1 MAVGMPHRF
10 RPLFSGLLSL
20 ALLAAMLGG
29 CASFRSSKRLDVGP
43 FAENTVG
50 MIGEVQRATKPV
62 VWTYLKKYDQL
73 PSVQQVRQ
81 AARPA
86 WTLMRGVALYSTQ
99 LVSIY
104 ESDLSD
110 KRKSQELATYLDQAI
125 RERLRSNPRATLFL
139 TQGALDTSVTNVRA
153 SSDFLSAL
161 GAAQPVVSAALS
173 YGNSL
178 YDSLDVEID
187 QAAADIDA
195 RVEKEFAPIKEQIE
209 TLTGLQIRGTRS
221 YGLMDRVL
229 SLRQRRGPRH
239 APVDQPRERGVAP
252 GREATHA
259 GVAGRDRKAHPR
271 AARDHHPAAIAPC
284 RAVRHI
290 QGGAA
295 GARPAPHPGPGGLA
309 PGSHHAHSVGALAPQ
324 PGRGRDGAGLDQHH
338 GYRAGRGSQGQQ
350 HGDPVMLAGRRL
362 AGGRGNE

>member
-1 MAVGMPHRF
+1 MAVGMHHRF

-221 YGLMDRVL
+221 YGLIASYRYGSDAALDTLRSINPESAE
-229 SLRQRRGPRH
+229 SL
-239 APVDQPRERGVAP
+239 PVGKRPTLASLDATEKRILAQLETTTQLRSHLVEQFDIYKAEQQELDQLRIQA
-252 GREATHA
+252 REASRLGRITLILWARSHRNLAA
-259 GVAGRDRKAHPR
+259 GVTV
-271 AARDHHPAAIAPC
+271 PASINLMGI
-284 RAVRHI
+284 V
-290 QGGAA
+290 QGAA
-295 GARPAPHPGPGGLA
+295 AKASSTVIP
-309 PGSHHAHSVGALAPQ
+309 
-324 PGRGRDGAGLDQHH
+324 
-338 GYRAGRGSQGQQ
+338 
-350 HGDPVMLAGRRL
+350 
-362 AGGRGNE
+362 